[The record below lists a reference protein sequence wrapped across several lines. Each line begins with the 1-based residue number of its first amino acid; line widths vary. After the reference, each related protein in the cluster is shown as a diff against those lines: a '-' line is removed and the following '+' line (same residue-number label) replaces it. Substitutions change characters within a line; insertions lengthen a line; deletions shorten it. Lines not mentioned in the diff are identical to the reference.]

1 MKKAKTYDII
11 KNSLKIIGGFLWSI
25 LKLLI
30 RLTWRKQLI
39 IGICTYKIGKEDKWA
54 GSGKNEW
61 KETKGIP
68 AKQAEFVFKNKT
80 DGIAVYSYE
89 SLFADSIK
97 EEQNKLTEV
106 LIKNNQGEW
115 NEAK

>member
-1 MKKAKTYDII
+1 M
-11 KNSLKIIGGFLWSI
+11 GWQ
-25 LKLLI
+25 
-30 RLTWRKQLI
+30 R
-39 IGICTYKIGKEDKWA
+39 
-54 GSGKNEW
+54 KNEW

-106 LIKNNQGEW
+106 LIKNNQGE
-115 NEAK
+115 

>member
-1 MKKAKTYDII
+1 M
-11 KNSLKIIGGFLWSI
+11 
-25 LKLLI
+25 
-30 RLTWRKQLI
+30 
-39 IGICTYKIGKEDKWA
+39 A
-54 GSGKNEW
+54 GSGKKWMERNQRYTRKASW
-61 KETKGIP
+61 I
-68 AKQAEFVFKNKT
+68 VFKNKT